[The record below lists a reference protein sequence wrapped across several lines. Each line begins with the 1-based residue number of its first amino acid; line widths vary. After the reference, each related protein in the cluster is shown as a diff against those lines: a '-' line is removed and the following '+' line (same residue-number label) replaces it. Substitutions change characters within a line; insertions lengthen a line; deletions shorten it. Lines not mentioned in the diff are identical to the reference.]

1 MSPGKSDTAES
12 VLLLDAQAGT
22 ALRFTAPRRI
32 LACTRVEDV
41 AACLQDA
48 ERAAAEGAHL
58 AGFLSYEA
66 GYAFEDKL
74 RALAPRDPDLS
85 LVWFGVYDA
94 PERLDRAAALAQL
107 VDADARAAAHAAPPT
122 ATVDSLDM
130 SEEDYRAA
138 FMAVRDHLARGDI
151 YQANLTMRAR
161 GRWSGDLRALF
172 ARLVTT
178 QPVGH
183 AAWLDLGTHQVLSL
197 SPELFLERRG
207 MRLTCRP
214 MKGTA
219 PRGANRNVDAEIAA
233 ELARDPKSQAENVM
247 IVDLMRNDLSRIA
260 VPGSVKVPRL
270 FEVEPYATLHQ
281 MTSTVEAE
289 LEPGHGFAAC
299 MARLFPCGSIT
310 GAPKLRAMEILHELE
325 TGPRGIYTGAIGHL
339 APGGDFRFNVAI
351 RTLVARTPE
360 GASEGPFE
368 IGTGSG
374 VVFDSGAGPEY
385 AESWLKLAFLER
397 PLPDFALIET
407 MAWHPGE
414 GYLLLERHMRR
425 LRTSAA
431 RLGFACAP
439 ERIAAALAERAAGFD
454 APRRVR
460 LEVSADG
467 RFRLADEALAPTP
480 PRWRIAL
487 SDTPVDAD
495 NPLLAHKT
503 TRRALYDE
511 TLKRMIKTR
520 GCDEVL
526 FVNRDGFATEGSYT
540 NLFVARAGRL
550 LTPPLAHGL
559 LPGTLREAL
568 LDSGRAFE
576 AELTLDDVLRAEKV
590 YFGNSVRGLVASD
603 IQSRPAADG
612 A

>member
-1 MSPGKSDTAES
+1 MSARMSDTVGS
-12 VLLLDAQAGT
+12 VLLLDAQAET
-22 ALRFTAPRRI
+22 ALRFTAPRRSLSCSRI
-32 LACTRVEDV
+32 EDV
-41 AACLQDA
+41 AACLDAA
-48 ERAAAEGAHL
+48 ERAADDGAHVAGYL
-58 AGFLSYEA
+58 AYEA

-74 RALAPRDPDLS
+74 RPLAPSDPELPF
-85 LVWFGVYDA
+85 VWLGVYDA
-94 PERLDRAAALAQL
+94 PERLNLAAALALL
-107 VDADARAAAHAAPPT
+107 VDADARAAAHAAPPG
-122 ATVDSLDM
+122 ATVDGLDM
-130 SEEDYRAA
+130 SECAYEAA
-138 FMAVRDHLARGDI
+138 FDAVRAHLARGDI
-151 YQANLTMRAR
+151 YQANLTMRAH
-161 GRWSGDLRALF
+161 GRWSGNLRALF

-183 AAWLDLGTHQVLSL
+183 AAWLDLGTHQILSL

-207 MRLTCRP
+207 TQIVSRP

-219 PRGANRNVDAEIAA
+219 PRGVNAQADAEIAA

-260 VPGSVKVPRL
+260 VPGSVSVPRL

-281 MTSTVEAE
+281 MTSTVEAQ
-289 LEPGHGFAAC
+289 LEPGHGFADC

-310 GAPKLRAMEILHELE
+310 GAPKLRAMEILHALE
-325 TGPRGIYTGAIGHL
+325 TDPRGIYTGAIGHL
-339 APGGDFRFNVAI
+339 EPGGDFRFNVAI
-351 RTLVARTPE
+351 RTLVARTPD
-360 GASEGPFE
+360 GASEGTFE

-397 PLPDFALIET
+397 PLPDFALFET
-407 MAWHPGE
+407 MAWHPDE

-425 LRTSAA
+425 LATSAA
-431 RLGFACAP
+431 RLGFACSP
-439 ERIAAALAERAAGFD
+439 DRIAAALSARAEAFE

-460 LEVSADG
+460 LELSANG

-480 PRWRIAL
+480 PRWRVGIA
-487 SDTPVDAD
+487 DTQVDAG

-503 TRRALYDE
+503 TRRALYDD
-511 TLKRMIKTR
+511 TLKRMVATH

-540 NLFVARAGRL
+540 NLFVARGGRL
-550 LTPPLAHGL
+550 LTPPLSHGL

-568 LDSGRAFE
+568 LESGRAFE
-576 AELTLDDVLRAEKV
+576 AELTLNDVLAAERV

-603 IQSRPAADG
+603 IQSLAAADG

>member
-1 MSPGKSDTAES
+1 MTTCPRDTTGRL
-12 VLLLDAQAGT
+12 LLLDAQADT
-22 ALRFTAPRRI
+22 ALLFSAPHRT
-32 LACTRVEDV
+32 LACSRIDAVTACLEAAEQA
-41 AACLQDA
+41 AAC
-48 ERAAAEGAHL
+48 GHHV
-58 AGFLSYEA
+58 AGYLSYEA
-66 GYAFEDKL
+66 GYAFEEKL
-74 RALAPRDPDLS
+74 RALAPADPELP
-85 LVWFGVYDA
+85 LVWFGIYDA
-94 PERLDRAAALAQL
+94 PERLGLTAALDLLA
-107 VDADARAAAHAAPPT
+107 APEARAAAHAAPPA

-130 SEEDYRAA
+130 SERDYEAA
-138 FMAVRDHLARGDI
+138 FNAVCRHLAKGDI

-207 MRLTCRP
+207 TQIVSRP

-219 PRGANRNVDAEIAA
+219 PRGFNAQADAEIAA
-233 ELARDPKSQAENVM
+233 ELARDPKSRAENVM

-260 VPGSVKVPRL
+260 VPGSVQVPRL

-281 MTSTVEAE
+281 MTSTVEAQ

-310 GAPKLRAMEILHELE
+310 GAPKLRAMEILHALE

-339 APGGDFRFNVAI
+339 EPGGDFRFNVAI
-351 RTLVARTPE
+351 RTMVARTPDDAGE
-360 GASEGPFE
+360 GSFE

-374 VVFDSGAGPEY
+374 LVFDSGAGPEY
-385 AESWLKLAFLER
+385 AESRLKLAFLER

-407 MAWHPGE
+407 MAWHPLE
-414 GYLLLERHMRR
+414 GYLLLKRHMRR
-425 LRTSAA
+425 LQESAA
-431 RLGFACAP
+431 RLGFTCAP
-439 ERIAAALAERAAGFD
+439 DTIAGALSALAERFE

-460 LEVSADG
+460 LELSADG

-480 PRWRIAL
+480 PRWRIAV
-487 SDTPVDAD
+487 SDRPVDAG

-503 TRRALYDE
+503 TRRALYDD
-511 TLKRMIKTR
+511 TLKRMVATR

-526 FVNRDGFATEGSYT
+526 FVNGDGFATEGSYT
-540 NLFVARAGRL
+540 NLFVARGGRL
-550 LTPPLAHGL
+550 LTPPLFHGL

-568 LDSGRAFE
+568 LESGRAFE
-576 AELTLDDVLRAEKV
+576 AALTLDDVLAAERV

-603 IQSRPAADG
+603 IQSRPS
-612 A
+612 